1 MRKLLAAAL
10 VLALLLTVAASC
22 GSSNDGDLVEI
33 PLEIPRISVE
43 EVKAKLDA
51 GSNIVI
57 VDPRSRVAYES
68 IRITGAISIPE
79 EETAQRF
86 SELSGYDEVVI
97 YCT

>member
-22 GSSNDGDLVEI
+22 GSSDNGV
-33 PLEIPRISVE
+33 PAEIPRISVE

-51 GSNIVI
+51 GSNIAI
-57 VDPRSRVAYES
+57 VDARSKREYEQS
-68 IRITGAISIPE
+68 HIAGAISIPLQE
-79 EETAQRF
+79 ITQRY
-86 SELSGYDEVVI
+86 SELYRYDEIVI